1 MDEVKLKLTE
11 SVENEVKLQNDN
23 DWQKEM
29 IGAMQGILQKHESEN
44 KLLAEKLVAIKQQ
57 IIDSD
62 KFKTENQKY
71 AGMRLTSFGKYQGT
85 LYFIEE
91 NVGNNKTD
99 MKFSLVLEYGN
110 GKAFKVGMEELTDF
124 YLIENTKMIW
134 FTWPD
139 KSWLKK
145 NRTET
150 FETSDAELI
159 IDRYLE
165 IKNAMEETQDTE
177 DSA

>member
-1 MDEVKLKLTE
+1 MDEVKLQVTILQEK
-11 SVENEVKLQNDN
+11 EVKLQNDK

-29 IGAMQGILQKHESEN
+29 IAAMQGILSKHEAEN

-71 AGMRLTSFGKYQGT
+71 EGLRYTSFGKGQAT

-99 MKFSLVLEYGN
+99 TKFSLVLEYGN
-110 GKAFKVGMEELTDF
+110 GKAFKVGIEELSDF
-124 YLIENTKMIW
+124 YLIEGTEQVW
-134 FTWPD
+134 FSWPD
-139 KSWLKK
+139 NRWLKK

-150 FETSDAELI
+150 FESPHAEAI
-159 IDRYLE
+159 IDRYVE
-165 IKNAMEETQDTE
+165 IRENMEEQEGEDTT
-177 DSA
+177 